1 MTCFKSYF
9 LPALLLLPLLF
20 TGCGY
25 RIGARSLMHP
35 QVKSIAVAEIKNDT
49 LEMLAASIMRQQLC
63 ERFQFDGGLTLKNIG
78 SSDCILYGKITSITN
93 RTIREDSMNNDV
105 TYRPAEFQITVTLE
119 YSVLIPGRGAPLG
132 PKGRN
137 VVLDKKFGAPLI
149 PKRTVSGSANYQ
161 ILADPAIS
169 RTNALKQAC
178 YNTAKLAVEYTTEA
192 W

>member
-1 MTCFKSYF
+1 
-9 LPALLLLPLLF
+9 
-20 TGCGY
+20 
-25 RIGARSLMHP
+25 
-35 QVKSIAVAEIKNDT
+35 
-49 LEMLAASIMRQQLC
+49 
-63 ERFQFDGGLTLKNIG
+63 
-78 SSDCILYGKITSITN
+78 
-93 RTIREDSMNNDV
+93 MNNDV

-119 YSVLIPGRGAPLG
+119 YSVLIPGR
-132 PKGRN
+132 
-137 VVLDKKFGAPLI
+137 GAPLI

>member
-35 QVKSIAVAEIKNDT
+35 QVKSIAVAEIKNDS

-119 YSVLIPGRGAPLG
+119 YSVLIPGRGAPL
-132 PKGRN
+132 
-137 VVLDKKFGAPLI
+137 I

>member
-119 YSVLIPGRGAPLG
+119 YSVLIPGRGAPL
-132 PKGRN
+132 
-137 VVLDKKFGAPLI
+137 I

-161 ILADPAIS
+161 ILNQPHQRAETSVLQYCKTRCRIHNRSMVIQIERSPS
-169 RTNALKQAC
+169 
-178 YNTAKLAVEYTTEA
+178 
-192 W
+192 